1 MKMLIF
7 LTVLMAIN
15 STAFGSSNEA
25 CTAEVLKRASLVKAT
40 AQDIVRTNDDAL
52 DQRIDQFGDQKI
64 SDAERSESAKAT
76 ELIQAIRDFQLASKD
91 GVPPK
96 GHPAPIIVELCKNT
110 FSVQKT
116 VSAQ

>member
-1 MKMLIF
+1 MKVMIF
-7 LTVLMAIN
+7 LTVLMTIN
-15 STAFGSSNEA
+15 STAFASSNEA
-25 CTAEVLKRASLVKAT
+25 CASEVLKRASMVKAT
-40 AQDIVRTNDDAL
+40 AQDIVRSTDDAL

-64 SDAERSESAKAT
+64 NDTERAESAKAA
-76 ELIQAIRDFQLASKD
+76 ELIQAIRELQLGSKD

-96 GHPAPIIVELCKNT
+96 GRPAPLVSELCKNT